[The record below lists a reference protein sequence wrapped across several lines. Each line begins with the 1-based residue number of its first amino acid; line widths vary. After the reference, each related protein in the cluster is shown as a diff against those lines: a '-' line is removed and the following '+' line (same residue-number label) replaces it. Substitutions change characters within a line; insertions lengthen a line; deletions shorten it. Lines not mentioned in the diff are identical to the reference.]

1 MHSLLIRF
9 LLVSGLIIL
18 LSTPAVGCVGRILYV
33 GAQNSTEDKVMAEL
47 LVLLINERTGT
58 NVQIRYFDTQ
68 DQIYTALKSDDEET
82 RVDII
87 VEDTDDA
94 ASILGQERMT
104 NLDREYLDVK
114 DKYDAQLSII
124 WLNPFGFSNN
134 KSVEKPSVSA
144 PLVRRDVLTNFPLLP
159 RILNKL
165 SGAINDE
172 TFTSLTARV
181 ESGDKAKKV
190 AKDFLRARKFI

>member
-18 LSTPAVGCVGRILYV
+18 LSTPAIGCVGRILYV

-94 ASILGQERMT
+94 ALMT
-104 NLDREYLDVK
+104 VNGRAASFLTSK
-114 DKYDAQLSII
+114 NAS
-124 WLNPFGFSNN
+124 PSNN
-134 KSVEKPSVSA
+134 T
-144 PLVRRDVLTNFPLLP
+144 VRLLIPKLEGYLSLLP
-159 RILNKL
+159 EFKIIFVPSSR
-165 SGAINDE
+165 
-172 TFTSLTARV
+172 
-181 ESGDKAKKV
+181 
-190 AKDFLRARKFI
+190 

>member
-18 LSTPAVGCVGRILYV
+18 LSTPALGCVGRILYV

-181 ESGDKAKKV
+181 ESGDKAKNV

>member
-1 MHSLLIRF
+1 MRSLLTRF
-9 LLVSGLIIL
+9 LLVSGLIIF
-18 LSTPAVGCVGRILYV
+18 LSTPAIGCVGRVLYV

-58 NVQIRYFDTQ
+58 NVQIRYFDSQ
-68 DQIYTALKSDDEET
+68 DQIYTALKSNDEES

-87 VEDTDDA
+87 VEDTNDA
-94 ASILGQERMT
+94 SSILGQERMT
-104 NLDREYLDVK
+104 NIDKEYLEIK
-114 DKYDAQLSII
+114 DKYEAQLNII

-134 KSVEKPSVSA
+134 KSSGKPTVSA

-172 TFTSLTARV
+172 TYSSLNTKV
-181 ESGDKAKKV
+181 ESGDKAKNV
-190 AKDFLRARKFI
+190 AKDFLRSRKFI